1 MMKEADEEACL
12 LWKEVAE
19 EENDRN
25 QVQREYCNSVWIR

>member
-19 EENDRN
+19 EGKDKN
-25 QVQREYCNSVWIR
+25 QVQREYCNNV